1 MNLFRPSKSDIYQIQ
16 ELAKL
21 GCSQQDIAKILGITE
36 GRLSVWKARYNQV
49 SEPLK
54 QKARPEYTIL
64 HPEYA
69 PMIEEAFACAGI
81 RYYRFKEEYRMS
93 TGRYKYYYATLREI
107 DLRATIDTLKKYVEA
122 FKGCL
127 NGAGKKKMV
136 DLGELW
142 KLILNLESRLA
153 LAFDPQTIKSLAAIA
168 YFDDTEDL
176 TTFSKE
182 YGDQKI
188 KTWEANGSYDF
199 FLTRPIGELF
209 NLSNISVESLQEHL
223 KVMEG
228 IVMDLNSGLQ
238 TVLEDNS

>member
-1 MNLFRPSKSDIYQIQ
+1 M
-16 ELAKL
+16 
-21 GCSQQDIAKILGITE
+21 DIARVLGVTE
-36 GRLSVWKARYNQV
+36 VRLNLWKSRYP
-49 SEPLK
+49 EIADPLT
-54 QKARPEYTIL
+54 QKARPEYTLL
-64 HPEYA
+64 HPDYA
-69 PMIEEAFACAGI
+69 PMIEEAFTCAGI

-122 FKGCL
+122 FKACL
-127 NGAGKKKMV
+127 NGTGKKKTV

-142 KLILNLESRLA
+142 KLVLNLESRLA
-153 LAFDPQTIKSLAAIA
+153 LAFDPQTVKSLAAIA
-168 YFDDTEDL
+168 YFDETEDL

-182 YGDQKI
+182 HGERKI
-188 KTWEANGSYDF
+188 KTWEANGNYDF

-209 NLSNISVESLQEHL
+209 SLSNISVDSLQEHL

>member
-1 MNLFRPSKSDIYQIQ
+1 MNLFRPTKSDIYQIQ

-21 GCSQQDIAKILGITE
+21 GCNKLDIARVLGVTE
-36 GRLSVWKARYNQV
+36 VRLNLWKSKYPEIAQ
-49 SEPLK
+49 PLT
-54 QKARPEYTIL
+54 QKARPEYTLL
-64 HPEYA
+64 HPDYA
-69 PMIEEAFACAGI
+69 PMVEEAFTCAGI

-107 DLRATIDTLKKYVEA
+107 DLRATIETLKKYVEA
-122 FKGCL
+122 FKAVL
-127 NGAGKKKMV
+127 NGGGKKKSV
-136 DLGELW
+136 ELGELW
-142 KLILNLESRLA
+142 KLVQNLETRIRLE
-153 LAFDPQTIKSLAAIA
+153 FDPQTIKNLAAVA

-182 YGDQKI
+182 HGEHKI
-188 KTWEANGSYDF
+188 RTWEANGNYDF

-223 KVMEG
+223 KESQE
-228 IVMDLNSGLQ
+228 IIQILNSSLQ